1 MIDSHPEYSV
11 MKQYDE
17 IDFEIVD
24 DAMASGGLTIDEIES
39 YRVKVRQQLEQY
51 IKEQEEKLR
60 QLEEAKKQE
69 AFRQEIRNRLSSM
82 EEEKRRLRYETEA
95 FAAAA
100 TQQLQYA
107 TQQTYALTAA
117 VNNLNSTAS
126 RIADNGEMANV
137 YAQNMYNRWK

>member
-1 MIDSHPEYSV
+1 M
-11 MKQYDE
+11 
-17 IDFEIVD
+17 
-24 DAMASGGLTIDEIES
+24 
-39 YRVKVRQQLEQY
+39 KVRQQLEQY

-100 TQQLQYA
+100 TQQ
-107 TQQTYALTAA
+107 TYALTSA

-126 RIADNGEMANV
+126 RIADNGEMANI